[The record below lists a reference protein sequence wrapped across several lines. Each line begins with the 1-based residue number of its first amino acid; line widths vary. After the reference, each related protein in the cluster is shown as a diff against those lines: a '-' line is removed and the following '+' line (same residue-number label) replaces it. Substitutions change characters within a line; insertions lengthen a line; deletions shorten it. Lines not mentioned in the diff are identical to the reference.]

1 MRDGGEMKSKRDQ
14 LQDAIRALAAEAVGE
29 VVERAKDEDGT
40 LRKGYARLLTTLM
53 QARDGK

>member
-1 MRDGGEMKSKRDQ
+1 MKSKRDQ